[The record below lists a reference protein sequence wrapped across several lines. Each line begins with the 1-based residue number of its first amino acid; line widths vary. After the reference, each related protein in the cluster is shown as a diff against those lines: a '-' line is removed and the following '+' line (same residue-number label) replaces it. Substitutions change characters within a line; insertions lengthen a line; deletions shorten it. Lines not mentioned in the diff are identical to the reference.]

1 MSDSAP
7 TSGSVFPSLLLCAF
21 TLFVS
26 HIAAAGQKDPIS
38 LESPPADQ
46 GAPFI
51 PGVRLV
57 GDLPQDY
64 VEEEYFVAGA
74 ATLYSYANNPPLGPT
89 DLTAIQSDVPYKTRL
104 ILRRPKKSNKFNGTV
119 VIEWWNSTAGFDTAP
134 VWDASAEYFAERGI
148 AYVGVTNSNQ
158 SLNYLVGGCSLLGFL
173 PPTCGTRYSSLSLP
187 DDGLAYEMM
196 SQIANFIRSDDAQ
209 NPLPPKFE
217 VERIFHAGQSQQA
230 GSVVTYAS
238 AFDLHGLHGI
248 NDGYFIQAGVSA
260 RTINS
265 GPRCGADGSP
275 PFPACT
281 PRLIPAD
288 RLVRTDL
295 LVPVYQLVTET
306 DIEILSFGTFGR
318 QDDTASFR
326 YYEVA
331 GGSHLTVHENIE
343 LIPGN
348 ILGPDPILLEDL
360 CQNQINS
367 TADGPVFVSYVL
379 NALWERMHEQVT
391 GGASPPAGILM
402 DVQGDMVQRDDLGNG
417 LGGVRLPSMEV
428 PTNTYTSGNQADPA
442 LPPLLQQIGNL
453 ACFLSGSVTPLDDT
467 TLNMLYRNRG
477 AYRSQISRA
486 VKSLKS
492 QGLLLQS
499 DAVRI
504 KKLAKDGYLD

>member
-7 TSGSVFPSLLLCAF
+7 IPGSVFPRLLLCAF

-26 HIAAAGQKDPIS
+26 HSTVADPRDPIS
-38 LESPPADQ
+38 LEVPPADQ

-57 GDLPQDY
+57 DDLPRDY
-64 VEEEYFVAGA
+64 VEEEYLVAGA
-74 ATLYSYANNPPLGPT
+74 ATLYSYANNPPLGPD
-89 DLTAIQSDVPYKTRL
+89 DLAAIQSDVPYKTRL
-104 ILRRPKKSNKFNGTV
+104 ILRRPEKSNKFNGTV

-158 SLNYLVGGCSLLGFL
+158 ALNYLLGGCRLLGVL
-173 PPTCGTRYSSLSLP
+173 APTCGTRYSTLTLP

-196 SQIANFIRSDDAQ
+196 SQIANFIRGDDAQ
-209 NPLPPKFE
+209 NPLPPDFE
-217 VERIFHAGQSQQA
+217 VARVFHAGESQQA

-238 AFDLHGLHGI
+238 AFDQHGLHGI
-248 NDGYFIQAGVSA
+248 NDGYFIQSGVSA
-260 RTINS
+260 RSINS
-265 GPRCGADGSP
+265 GPACGEAGSP
-275 PFPACT
+275 PFPDCT
-281 PRLIPAD
+281 PRLSSAD

-295 LVPVYQLVTET
+295 LVPVYQLVTQT
-306 DIEILSFGTFGR
+306 DIEVLFGTFGR

-331 GGSHLTVHENIE
+331 GGAHLTTHKDIE
-343 LIPGN
+343 LIPGG
-348 ILGPDPILLEDL
+348 ITGPDPILLEDL

-379 NALWERMHEQVT
+379 NALWERMQEQVIS
-391 GGASPPAGILM
+391 GASPPAGVLM
-402 DVQGDMVQRDDLGNG
+402 DVQGGLVQRDALGNG

-428 PTNTYTSGNQADPA
+428 PTNTYTSGNQADPG
-442 LPPLLQQIGNL
+442 LPPFLQQIGNL
-453 ACFLSGSVTPLDDT
+453 ACFLAGSVTPLDDT
-467 TLNMLYRNRG
+467 TLNMLYIDPG
-477 AYRSQISRA
+477 AYRSQIALA
-486 VKSLKS
+486 VNSLKS

-499 DAVRI
+499 DAIRI
-504 KKLAKDGYLD
+504 NQRAKDGYLD